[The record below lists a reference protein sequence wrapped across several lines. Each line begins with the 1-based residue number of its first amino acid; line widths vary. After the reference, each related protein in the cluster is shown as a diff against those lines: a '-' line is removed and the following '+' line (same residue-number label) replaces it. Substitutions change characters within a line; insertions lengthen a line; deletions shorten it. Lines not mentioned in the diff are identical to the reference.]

1 MCSIAAVR
9 VETGFIDSEDTQI
22 LSLGRNDLEEET
34 DADRY
39 AQETLIPAKA
49 YQAFKNTRPL
59 TIASIKQFAQ
69 SIHRA
74 PAIVHGRLQKDE
86 MLGWNRFNTEL
97 RESYQF
103 VVA

>member
-1 MCSIAAVR
+1 MR

-49 YQAFKNTRPL
+49 YQAFKNTRPI
-59 TIASIKQFAQ
+59 TVASIK
-69 SIHRA
+69 RK
-74 PAIVHGRLQKDE
+74 R
-86 MLGWNRFNTEL
+86 
-97 RESYQF
+97 
-103 VVA
+103 